1 VKLRGSKQTW
11 SRRQFLRYA
20 GVTAAGAVAAPTIIT
35 SKALGAVDRAA
46 ASERITMGV
55 IGLGGRGRHVI
66 EAFMANP
73 DVQVIAVCDAIGDR
87 RKAGKAQV
95 DQKYG
100 NKDCAEH
107 IDCRELLARSD
118 IDAVLVA
125 TGDNAHSPI
134 SILAARAGKDIYCEK
149 PMSVA
154 LTESRAVSDTMN
166 RLGIIFQCGTQR
178 RSISNFRYAAWLAQS
193 GRLGELKELHAE
205 EYGDFQKFSYEILPE
220 EPTPPK
226 EVLDWEAWLGPA
238 QWRPYNKKYITRG
251 FWGTH
256 VDFSGAAI
264 TEWGSHTVDLCQ
276 WANGTDDTGPV
287 EFWQE
292 GDRYCAKY
300 ASGVKLVIRRGL
312 RFGTCP
318 VRYEGTE
325 GWVETGDSGEMEAH
339 PKSLLG
345 NRGFEGGYPAD
356 NHVRAFLDCVK
367 SRQQTIANAEVAH
380 RSISVCHVANICKRL
395 GRPIKWD
402 PANEKCVGDDEANR
416 MLSRAYREPWYL

>member
-1 VKLRGSKQTW
+1 
-11 SRRQFLRYA
+11 
-20 GVTAAGAVAAPTIIT
+20 
-35 SKALGAVDRAA
+35 
-46 ASERITMGV
+46 
-55 IGLGGRGRHVI
+55 
-66 EAFMANP
+66 
-73 DVQVIAVCDAIGDR
+73 
-87 RKAGKAQV
+87 
-95 DQKYG
+95 
-100 NKDCAEH
+100 
-107 IDCRELLARSD
+107 
-118 IDAVLVA
+118 
-125 TGDNAHSPI
+125 
-134 SILAARAGKDIYCEK
+134 
-149 PMSVA
+149 
-154 LTESRAVSDTMN
+154 
-166 RLGIIFQCGTQR
+166 
-178 RSISNFRYAAWLAQS
+178 
-193 GRLGELKELHAE
+193 ELHAE

>member
-1 VKLRGSKQTW
+1 MKLRGSKQTW

-154 LTESRAVSDTMN
+154 LTESRAVSDT
-166 RLGIIFQCGTQR
+166 
-178 RSISNFRYAAWLAQS
+178 
-193 GRLGELKELHAE
+193 
-205 EYGDFQKFSYEILPE
+205 
-220 EPTPPK
+220 
-226 EVLDWEAWLGPA
+226 
-238 QWRPYNKKYITRG
+238 
-251 FWGTH
+251 
-256 VDFSGAAI
+256 
-264 TEWGSHTVDLCQ
+264 
-276 WANGTDDTGPV
+276 
-287 EFWQE
+287 
-292 GDRYCAKY
+292 
-300 ASGVKLVIRRGL
+300 
-312 RFGTCP
+312 
-318 VRYEGTE
+318 
-325 GWVETGDSGEMEAH
+325 
-339 PKSLLG
+339 
-345 NRGFEGGYPAD
+345 
-356 NHVRAFLDCVK
+356 
-367 SRQQTIANAEVAH
+367 
-380 RSISVCHVANICKRL
+380 
-395 GRPIKWD
+395 
-402 PANEKCVGDDEANR
+402 
-416 MLSRAYREPWYL
+416 